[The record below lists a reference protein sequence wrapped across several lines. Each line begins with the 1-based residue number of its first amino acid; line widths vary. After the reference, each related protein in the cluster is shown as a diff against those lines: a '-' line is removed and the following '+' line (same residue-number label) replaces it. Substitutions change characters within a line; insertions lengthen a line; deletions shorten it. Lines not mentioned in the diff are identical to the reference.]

1 MKELFK
7 AVTNP
12 IVQYKTRCWDLRIRN
27 PYMVDKPIIFRMEEL
42 GLDADGNQVGQP
54 NRTIPEIKRMAS
66 CIMYHEVTLES
77 GKTVSIPEL
86 IETIEAYCIAY
97 QHQDNGDIEAYE
109 AIITDHTPV
118 EEEELVED
126 LKPVEE
132 APIAPV
138 DPDPAP

>member
-27 PYMVDKPIIFRMEEL
+27 PYMVDKPIIFRMEEI
-42 GLDADGNQVGQP
+42 GLDAEDNQVGQP

-66 CIMYHEVTLES
+66 SIGYHEVTLES

-97 QHQDNGDIEAYE
+97 QHQDNGDTEDYE
-109 AIITDHTPV
+109 SIITDHTPV
-118 EEEELVED
+118 EEEEPVAE

-132 APIAPV
+132 LPKSPV
-138 DPDPAP
+138 DPDLAP